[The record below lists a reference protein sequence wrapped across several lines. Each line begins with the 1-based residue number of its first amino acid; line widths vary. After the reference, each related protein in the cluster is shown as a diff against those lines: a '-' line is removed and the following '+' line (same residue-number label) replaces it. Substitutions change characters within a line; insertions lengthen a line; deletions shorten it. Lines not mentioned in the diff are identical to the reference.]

1 MKIIGLTGGI
11 GSGKTT
17 VAAMFSEL
25 GIPVYNADI
34 EAKKLTDSSEE
45 IRQELTALLGSG
57 IYKEDVLDRKLMAS
71 LIFNDAEL
79 LQKTNAI
86 IHPRVAEHFRNWVS
100 VQQAP
105 YIIKEAAILFE
116 SGTAAGCD
124 RIILVTAPREKRI
137 GWVMERDQATREEVL
152 ARMKNQWSDA
162 QKEKL
167 SDYIIHNT
175 DLSDTK
181 KQVEELHL
189 LLKQQQ

>member
-100 VQQAP
+100 VQQ
-105 YIIKEAAILFE
+105 
-116 SGTAAGCD
+116 
-124 RIILVTAPREKRI
+124 
-137 GWVMERDQATREEVL
+137 
-152 ARMKNQWSDA
+152 
-162 QKEKL
+162 
-167 SDYIIHNT
+167 
-175 DLSDTK
+175 
-181 KQVEELHL
+181 
-189 LLKQQQ
+189 